1 MEGTDFIQVNK
12 IFNLQVFLLNMGDIT
27 GKWML
32 LFL

>member
-12 IFNLQVFLLNMGDIT
+12 IFNLQVFLLNMEDIT